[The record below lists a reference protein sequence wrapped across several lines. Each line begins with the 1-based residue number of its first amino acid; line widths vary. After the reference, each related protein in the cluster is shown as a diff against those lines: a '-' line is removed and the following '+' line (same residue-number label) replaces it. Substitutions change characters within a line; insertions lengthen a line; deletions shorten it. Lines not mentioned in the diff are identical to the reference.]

1 MRFRLVTYN
10 IHKGIGGVDRLY
22 RPERIVEAVGHYQPD
37 IVLLQEVDDGVPR
50 SRHHR
55 QVDLLGEELGLS
67 HRAYQANVSL
77 REGHYGNAILSRFP
91 ITDVENLELTV
102 PMKKRRRALAVR
114 CRVPWEEN
122 HTRSVVIFNFHLGLA
137 GYERTIQLR
146 RFLACHWLK
155 HLHHQTALIAA
166 GDFNDVW
173 GRLGRR
179 VLEPCGFRSAAGNL
193 RTYPAILPLR
203 PLDRIYYRGGLKLL
217 GCFASRIEV
226 ARRASDHLPMVAE
239 FAFEGPHHDAV
250 HLDSSHDEHH
260 SHRRHEPNGT

>member
-22 RPERIVEAVGHYQPD
+22 RPERIVETLAHYQPD

-55 QVDLLGEELGLS
+55 QVDLLGEQLDLP

-91 ITDVENLELTV
+91 ITEVEHLELTV
-102 PMKKRRRALAVR
+102 PFKKRRRALAVR
-114 CRVPWEEN
+114 CRVPWDN
-122 HTRSVVIFNFHLGLA
+122 HTRSLLVFNFHLGLA

-146 RFLACHWLK
+146 RFLDCRWLR
-155 HLHHQTALIAA
+155 HIQQQTALIAA

-179 VLEPCGFRSAAGNL
+179 MLEPVGFLPAGGSL

-239 FAFEGPHHDAV
+239 FALDGPHIEGPHEEHNGAHRDAADKSV
-250 HLDSSHDEHH
+250 
-260 SHRRHEPNGT
+260 RPT

>member
-1 MRFRLVTYN
+1 MQFRLVTYN
-10 IHKGIGGVDRLY
+10 VHKGIGGVDRLY
-22 RPERIVEAVGHYQPD
+22 RPERIVETLAHYQPD

-55 QVDLLGEELGLS
+55 QVDFFGEGLNLP
-67 HRAYQANVSL
+67 HRAYQRNVSL

-91 ITDVENLELTV
+91 ITEVEHLELTV
-102 PMKKRRRALAVR
+102 PLKKRRRALAVR
-114 CRVPWEEN
+114 CRVPWEN
-122 HTRSVVIFNFHLGLA
+122 HTRSVLVFNFHLGLA
-137 GYERTIQLR
+137 GYERTIQLK
-146 RFLACHWLK
+146 RFLSCRWLK
-155 HLHHQTALIAA
+155 HRHHQTALIAA

-179 VLEPCGFRSAAGNL
+179 VLEPAGFQPAAKSL

-239 FAFEGPHHDAV
+239 FALEGPHEEHKHDQP
-250 HLDSSHDEHH
+250 EHH
-260 SHRRHEPNGT
+260 NGHHARES